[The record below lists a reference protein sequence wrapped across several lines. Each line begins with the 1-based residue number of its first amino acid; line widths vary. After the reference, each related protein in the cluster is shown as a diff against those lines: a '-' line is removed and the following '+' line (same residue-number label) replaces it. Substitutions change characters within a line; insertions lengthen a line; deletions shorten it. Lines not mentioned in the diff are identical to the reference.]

1 MYRIY
6 TEDLNREQIEA
17 IIGKSFDSFT
27 VLPAVGYWHGHKEN
41 SLVIEVD
48 TDDKLSVV
56 AAASRIKEQNH
67 QEAVLVT
74 EVNESRM
81 LV

>member
-6 TEDLNREQIEA
+6 TEDLNREQIEK
-17 IIGKSFDSFT
+17 IVGSSFKSFT
-27 VLPAVGYWHGHKEN
+27 MLPAVGYWHGSKEN

-56 AAASRIKEQNH
+56 AAASQIKEHNH

-74 EVNESRM
+74 EVAENRM
-81 LV
+81 FV